1 MAELVAVLARNMD
14 QPVLDKT
21 DLRGTYGFS
30 VELPLEA
37 RLIESLA
44 RSPLG
49 AGATL
54 ELPNISEAKAVESL
68 GLRLER
74 RRSPVE
80 VVVIDKIDRTPT
92 DN

>member
-1 MAELVAVLARNMD
+1 MAELAVLLARNMD

-21 DLRGTYGFS
+21 GLRGMYGFS
-30 VELPLEA
+30 VELPLAA

-49 AGATL
+49 AGATF
-54 ELPNISEAKAVESL
+54 ELPNVSEAKAMESL
-68 GLRLER
+68 GLSLER
-74 RRSPVE
+74 RRAPVE
-80 VVVIDKIDRTPT
+80 VVVVDKIDRTPT